1 MISNK
6 ETILITGGSGL
17 VGREL
22 TSMLK
27 DKYTITWVGRSKNES
42 IPVKQY
48 LWDPLKGTMDPEA
61 IANADYIINLAGEN
75 LAAHRW
81 TEKNKQRF
89 IDSRVKSSLLL
100 QNKLQEIPNKV
111 QAIICSSA
119 IGIYNDSGEKW
130 QKEESK
136 DLSDDYL
143 GITVKQWESE
153 NQQFSCRTVILRI
166 GIVLSTKGGAFPQLY
181 RPLFTGA
188 APVFG
193 KGKHYQ
199 SWIHIQD
206 LCRMIQ
212 FALEEKAMSGIFNAV
227 APNPVTYYDF
237 MDLLQKT
244 ISWPTIKIPVPDF
257 FLKILLGEK
266 AVIVLKGGRISCESI
281 VQKGFLFKYPELS
294 SAFKQLLNK

>member
-1 MISNK
+1 MNNNK

-17 VGREL
+17 VGQEL
-22 TSMLK
+22 TSLLK
-27 DKYTITWVGRSKNES
+27 DKYNITWVGRSKNDA

-48 LWDPLKGTMDPEA
+48 IWDPMMGTMDAEA

-75 LAAHRW
+75 LAKPRW
-81 TEKNKQRF
+81 TNKNKQRF

-100 QNKLQEIPNKV
+100 QKKLKEIPNNV
-111 QAIICSSA
+111 QAVICSSA
-119 IGIYNDSGEKW
+119 IGIYNDAGEKW
-130 QKEESK
+130 QKEESQ
-136 DLSDDYL
+136 DVSVDFL
-143 GITVKQWESE
+143 GITVKQWEAE
-153 NQQFSCRTVILRI
+153 NQHFTCRTVILRI
-166 GIVLSTKGGAFPQLY
+166 GIVLSMKGGAFPPLY
-181 RPLFTGA
+181 KPLFAGA

-212 FALEEKAMSGIFNAV
+212 FALEEKEISGIYNAV
-227 APNPVTYYDF
+227 APNPVTYYNF

-266 AVIVLKGGRISCESI
+266 AVIILKGGRISSESI
-281 VQKGFLFKYPELS
+281 QQKGFSFTYPDLA
-294 SAFKQLLNK
+294 SALKQLLNK